1 MYQDWYR
8 IPIGTFCY
16 LFFFCFLSFSLGFF
30 LAILKQIFEFISTKI
45 CAHIWIMEWIVFIF
59 SPFLLG
65 RKNHIDRSIDRL
77 LLPSFIR
84 PFVVPVLRIN
94 VMNFSQRFGL
104 HMSCVSLHVRV
115 SVRARACVCGEIN
128 IHDLSKCTCCLNI
141 ASRER

>member
-1 MYQDWYR
+1 MYQNWYR
-8 IPIGTFCY
+8 IPIGSFCY
-16 LFFFCFLSFSLGFF
+16 LFYFFLLPSLFFSRGF

-104 HMSCVSLHVRV
+104 HISCVSFYVRCV
-115 SVRARACVCGEIN
+115 CVCVRACMCV
-128 IHDLSKCTCCLNI
+128 
-141 ASRER
+141 ER